1 MSDVTEEQ
9 VTKPKKVM
17 TEDQLAKLAVARSK
31 ALQVRRQ
38 QHAEKLKQRAEA
50 AAASVESSPELPPVE
65 SPLPPSPSP
74 PKKKKA
80 PKPPADPVVV
90 VEQSSDDSDTF
101 DAPPGVIFV
110 KRRRSKKELAP
121 SPITQEEAEADYA
134 YRRMV
139 NGEFNMGRRR

>member
-17 TEDQLAKLAVARSK
+17 SEDQLAKLAVARSK

-50 AAASVESSPELPPVE
+50 AAASVEPSPELPPVE
-65 SPLPPSPSP
+65 SPLPPSPPP

-110 KRRRSKKELAP
+110 KRRRSKKAVP
-121 SPITQEEAEADYA
+121 PPPITEEEAEMDYA

-139 NGEFNMGRRR
+139 NGEFHMARRR

>member
-50 AAASVESSPELPPVE
+50 AAASVEPSPELPPVE

-110 KRRRSKKELAP
+110 KRRRSKKAVPPPPMTE
-121 SPITQEEAEADYA
+121 EEAEMDYA

-139 NGEFNMGRRR
+139 NGEFHMGRRR

>member
-50 AAASVESSPELPPVE
+50 AAASVEPSPELPPVE
-65 SPLPPSPSP
+65 SPLPPSPPP

-110 KRRRSKKELAP
+110 KRRRSKKAVPPPPMTE
-121 SPITQEEAEADYA
+121 EEAEMDYA

-139 NGEFNMGRRR
+139 NGEFHMGRRR

>member
-50 AAASVESSPELPPVE
+50 AAASVEPSPELPPVE
-65 SPLPPSPSP
+65 SPQPPSPPP

-110 KRRRSKKELAP
+110 KLRRSKKAVPPPPMTE
-121 SPITQEEAEADYA
+121 EEAEMDYA

-139 NGEFNMGRRR
+139 NGDFHMGRRR

>member
-50 AAASVESSPELPPVE
+50 AAASVEPSPELPPVE
-65 SPLPPSPSP
+65 SPLPPSPPP

-110 KRRRSKKELAP
+110 KRRRSKKAVPPPPMTE
-121 SPITQEEAEADYA
+121 EEAEMDYA

-139 NGEFNMGRRR
+139 NGDFHMGRRR

>member
-50 AAASVESSPELPPVE
+50 AAASVKPSPELPPVE
-65 SPLPPSPSP
+65 SPLPPSPPP

-110 KRRRSKKELAP
+110 KRRRSKKAVPPPPMTE
-121 SPITQEEAEADYA
+121 EEAEMDYA

-139 NGEFNMGRRR
+139 NGDFHMGRRR

>member
-1 MSDVTEEQ
+1 MSDVTKEQ

-50 AAASVESSPELPPVE
+50 AAASVEPSPELPPVE
-65 SPLPPSPSP
+65 SPLPPSPPP

-110 KRRRSKKELAP
+110 KRRRSKKAVPPPPMTE
-121 SPITQEEAEADYA
+121 EEAEMDYA

-139 NGEFNMGRRR
+139 NGDFHMGRRR

>member
-110 KRRRSKKELAP
+110 KRRRSKKAVP
-121 SPITQEEAEADYA
+121 SHPMTEEEAEMDYA

-139 NGEFNMGRRR
+139 NGEFHMGRRR